1 MCYRCS
7 EWHDLRQM
15 GIGKHEGNNYSYL
28 SFWTHENLQRGFC
41 LKASLLSGRFLS
53 WIWQELK
60 KPHFSEKKKTCA
72 CPHSHPFSPFIGEA
86 TENERVLYPQRIA
99 QVLLLSWK
107 EKGTQWSQLH
117 LAILLC
123 PYGGKGG
130 SRNYRPLSGPL
141 SDNENV
147 CLRGKYIMY

>member
-7 EWHDLRQM
+7 EWHDLRRM

-60 KPHFSEKKKTCA
+60 KPHFSEKRKHVPA
-72 CPHSHPFSPFIGEA
+72 HIHIPSLHSLEKPLKMNVFCILRGSPKFCSS
-86 TENERVLYPQRIA
+86 R
-99 QVLLLSWK
+99 
-107 EKGTQWSQLH
+107 EKRR
-117 LAILLC
+117 A
-123 PYGGKGG
+123 
-130 SRNYRPLSGPL
+130 LSGPSCTWPFFSVL
-141 SDNENV
+141 MEAKGVPGTIDPSAV
-147 CLRGKYIMY
+147 HLVIMRMCVWEANI